1 MEEFLITAAKVLFI
15 FGLLMGVFAPIL
27 TWVERKQSALMQDR
41 IGANRADIFGFRMLG
56 LFHPIADAIKM
67 FAKEDFIPEGA
78 NKIMHTL
85 SPIICVVPALIVF
98 SVIPFGG
105 EYIIGGTKINLVIAD
120 LDIGLLFIFAI
131 SSLATYGTVIAGWS
145 SNNSWSLLG
154 SLRAGAQ
161 MISYEVAM
169 GLTLIG
175 IFMVFGSLKLTEIG
189 AAQESFFRWGM
200 FLQPLGFFMFMTC
213 AIAENKRAPFDVA
226 EGEAEIIAGYFLE
239 YSGMKFGMFYMAEF
253 LEVVTISAVL
263 TTLFFGAWHI
273 PFISSGLILS
283 ALTLVMNE
291 TMATI
296 ILMLIN
302 MSVFWIKVVFF
313 IWVLM
318 TIRWTLPRF
327 RYDQIM
333 KLGWKILLP
342 LSLANILIT
351 GFWILTPWYVLL
363 PLLLVIGALGYL
375 LYSRGQS
382 CKN

>member
-1 MEEFLITAAKVLFI
+1 MEELIITAAKVLFI
-15 FGLLMGVFAPIL
+15 FGLLMGVFAPIM

-41 IGANRADIFGFRMLG
+41 IGANRADILGFSMLG

-175 IFMVFGSLKLTEIG
+175 VFMVFGSLKLTEIG

-239 YSGMKFGMFYMAEF
+239 FSGMKFGMFYMAEF
-253 LEVVTISAVL
+253 LEVVIVSAVL

-291 TMATI
+291 TFATI
-296 ILMLIN
+296 TLMVIN
-302 MSVFWIKVVFF
+302 MSVFWIKVAFF

-363 PLLLVIGALGYL
+363 PILLVIGGLGYL
-375 LYSRGQS
+375 FYSRGQS
-382 CKN
+382 CEN